1 MWGKAGPPKQ
11 PPPPT
16 TKAPGGP
23 ALLQIE
29 FIFKVLKVPQVICV
43 YSGAEKH
50 SDCVLGVGN
59 ELLVRGPRDAEAG
72 CSHPILR

>member
-1 MWGKAGPPKQ
+1 MGEGRSSETA
-11 PPPPT
+11 PPPT